1 MLKETLNQSLIDL
14 EQSLI
19 DINSARTQVSNVAD
33 KSEALIRI
41 FTTVLQNLKEIDERL
56 ALDSGDFKERL
67 DESFSSL
74 NDELLKVTSEVSSK
88 SKELNS
94 ELDDVFGLFSKKID
108 TLKIDIE
115 SLSKELHVTE
125 ARISK
130 LDLKKDF
137 LDVIEQSK
145 KEIDT
150 AFQQK
155 MEELESKISAAS
167 NRNLVAL
174 IIGLVLLVLVVLVK

>member
-33 KSEALIRI
+33 KSEALISI
-41 FTTVLQNLKEIDERL
+41 FTDVLQNLKEIDERL
-56 ALDSGDFKERL
+56 ALDSGGFKERL
-67 DESFSSL
+67 DESFGNL
-74 NDELLKVTSEVSSK
+74 NNELQKVTSDVSSK
-88 SKELNS
+88 SNELNS

-115 SLSKELHVTE
+115 SLSKELQATE
-125 ARISK
+125 NRISK
-130 LDLKKDF
+130 LDLKNDL
-137 LDVIEQSK
+137 LDIIDQSK

-150 AFQQK
+150 VFQQK
-155 MEELESKISAAS
+155 MVELESKISAAS
-167 NRNLVAL
+167 DRNLVIL
-174 IIGLVLLVLVVLVK
+174 IAGIVLLVLVILFK